1 MFPKNDDVSTISV
14 HSYFSPLKNA
24 TVVCLLKKKIKLC
37 ASCPKISHLRMYE
50 DKLVYRAEKYACN
63 LVTEERN
70 CILHL
75 LQMTS

>member
-1 MFPKNDDVSTISV
+1 MQQLSLEKNSV
-14 HSYFSPLKNA
+14 
-24 TVVCLLKKKIKLC
+24 
-37 ASCPKISHLRMYE
+37 PKISHLRMYE

-70 CILHL
+70 CILQL

>member
-1 MFPKNDDVSTISV
+1 MQQLS
-14 HSYFSPLKNA
+14 LE
-24 TVVCLLKKKIKLC
+24 KKIKLC

>member
-1 MFPKNDDVSTISV
+1 MMFPPLESKHISA
-14 HSYFSPLKNA
+14 PLKMQQ
-24 TVVCLLKKKIKLC
+24 LSLEKKIKLC